1 MCVCVQHCFLHRY
14 LAAVLVYYNK
24 NILPRL
30 CVWFAVECDEILRLA
45 EQNTISTQHFFIMS
59 LLAAYKH
66 SLIHTRMT
74 FLLLNHSK
82 RLFVNQSNE
91 LRIESIFNVFER
103 SLLCSLRLY

>member
-30 CVWFAVECDEILRLA
+30 CVWFVVECDEILRLA
-45 EQNTISTQHFFIMS
+45 EQNTISKQHFFIMS
-59 LLAAYKH
+59 LLAAYKNTVLKH

-74 FLLLNHSK
+74 LIS
-82 RLFVNQSNE
+82 LF
-91 LRIESIFNVFER
+91 F
-103 SLLCSLRLY
+103 Y